1 MDQLKAALQVLL
13 ADTFLMYFKAQS
25 YHWNVEGMFFSQYHD
40 FFGELYEEVYGAI
53 DPTAEHIRICCDAYA
68 PMSMM
73 EMYNYKTVSEDTVKP
88 VLITDML
95 NNLLATNQVVMND
108 LNKVFEIA
116 EGMNNQG
123 LMDFIA
129 GRLEVH
135 HKHEWMLR
143 TSAKNTTGA

>member
-1 MDQLKAALQVLL
+1 
-13 ADTFLMYFKAQS
+13 
-25 YHWNVEGMFFSQYHD
+25 
-40 FFGELYEEVYGAI
+40 
-53 DPTAEHIRICCDAYA
+53 
-68 PMSMM
+68 MSMM

-95 NNLLATNQVVMND
+95 NNLSATNQVVIND
-108 LNKVFEIA
+108 LNKVFELA

-135 HKHEWMLR
+135 HKHAWMLR
-143 TSAKNTTGA
+143 TAAKNTTGN